1 MNRLMWFLIRLYY
14 YKNLK
19 VMDKA
24 TYTPLMCYAVSL
36 IYFNLLGRKQTPL
49 LRSFHD
55 LPGPLRLVGK
65 KMNGD

>member
-1 MNRLMWFLIRLYY
+1 
-14 YKNLK
+14 
-19 VMDKA
+19 MDKA

-65 KMNGD
+65 KMNGDWLWYMLRSSEINDV